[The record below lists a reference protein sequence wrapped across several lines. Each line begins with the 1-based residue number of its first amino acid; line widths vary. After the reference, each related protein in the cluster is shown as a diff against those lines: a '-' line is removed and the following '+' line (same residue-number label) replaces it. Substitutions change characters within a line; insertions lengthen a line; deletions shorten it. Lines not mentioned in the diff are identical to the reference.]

1 MIFRGGV
8 VTVVGKDSGD
18 VQAERPF
25 KAASDLVGLVI
36 KDTRRQVGE
45 MREAGKEVGGK
56 KKPKA
61 LTEVS
66 GMPSCMPRQ
75 VHGPQAMPDVQ
86 SVSIVEKSI
95 RRESLVRKQT
105 PPNGFHN
112 ASDPC
117 NTPIRG
123 ASVIMI
129 HVKSWRGNPCVIPPG
144 KRNHIENVINMSV
157 RDYDAPYGYVRP
169 TPPCERPVQTS

>member
-1 MIFRGGV
+1 MLFRGGV
-8 VTVVGKDSGD
+8 VTVIGNDSGD
-18 VQAERPF
+18 VQTERPF
-25 KAASDLVGLVI
+25 KATSDLVGLVI

-66 GMPSCMPRQ
+66 GMPPCMPWH
-75 VHGPQAMPDVQ
+75 VNSPQAMPDVQ
-86 SVSIVEKSI
+86 SVSIVEQSI
-95 RRESLVRKQT
+95 RCESLVRKQV
-105 PPNGFHN
+105 PPNGFHD
-112 ASDPC
+112 ASAPC

-123 ASVIMI
+123 AAVIVT
-129 HVKSWRGNPCVIPPG
+129 HVKPWSGNPCVIPPG

-169 TPPCERPVQTS
+169 TSLCERPMQTS